1 MQVAQGFRL
10 LLGALAPYIALE
22 LSRAVGDKWWELAVV
37 DILYDDQKRDL
48 PYSGE
53 WAELVDSLD
62 IARCLLL
69 FDLHWQQ
76 VFRKRLSVDH
86 RTWAK
91 ELVGVRN
98 KLAHLGGEDFSD
110 DDTWRALDTMSRLCE
125 QIDPESAEEIRVLLR
140 TLRYGSAGGSSMV
153 IVSGIDANLNSIR
166 APGRDLLSIQ
176 LPGRVNRNNTLITT
190 PIQGLSSWRAVIE
203 PHPDVAQG
211 RYKNAEFAA
220 DLAQVAR
227 GEGAYEYRDP
237 VEFFARTYVTEGM
250 TGLLEQS
257 LRRICGKDGEPVIQL
272 KTAFGGGKTH
282 SMLALYHMMRGRV
295 SIDKIPNVKPVLQR
309 ADVTALPKANVAVLV
324 GTALD
329 PTKSKRPNNMPG
341 ITINTLWGEM
351 AAQLAE
357 SSGNPKIY
365 DYVKEADKKGVS
377 PGSEV
382 LKNLFDAAAPCLILM
397 DEVVAY
403 AKKIYGVNGLP
414 AGTFDN
420 FISFIQ
426 EVTEAARAS
435 KNSLVV
441 ASIPE
446 SEIEIGGEAGK
457 IALETIEHT
466 FGRMESIWKP
476 VAANEGFEVVRRR
489 LFLDCKNPDGRD
501 AVCAKFSQ
509 MYNENQSDFPLE
521 AREVEY
527 RDRMVSCYPIHP
539 EVFDRLYEDWATL
552 ERFQRTRG
560 VLRLMAAVIHELWMG
575 NDASL
580 MIMPGSIPLDVPN
593 VRDELTRHLSEG
605 WNALVDREVDGK
617 KSIPYQKDQSNPRYG
632 GKLAARRVART
643 VMLGS
648 APTSRDQ
655 NVRGIEAS
663 RIRLGVVQPGENI
676 ANFNDALSTLTS
688 VLAYLYTNPSGDR
701 FWYDT
706 RPTLRKTVEDRAT
719 QIAASDVEYEIET
732 RLRTLRKEQPFA
744 GLHICPSSSLDV
756 PDDQTARLVVLRP
769 TDEYKASNPRNIA
782 MTAVTDILNNRGNTP
797 RIYRNM
803 LAFIAPDQDLM
814 TSLKQAVRLYIA
826 WKSIK
831 DDSEDL
837 NLDAAQNRET
847 DNNLRRSNETLD
859 VRIKEA
865 YCWLLVPYI
874 DKAADM
880 KTIVWDTIRISGGN
894 DSIIYKAAKKMLQNE
909 QIITTWAPALL
920 LMELDNVLWKDSD
933 NISVKKLWEYLCTYC
948 YLPRLANDTV
958 LDKAIQTGLN
968 SDQYFAFASG
978 FDGTRYIDLKFNQYV
993 GIVERSGFLVKVSV
1007 AQKQLADDDAKRQ
1020 AEAAACA
1027 AAAGVSVPASTSG
1040 GESTMTYQPYTPG
1053 GTGTGY
1059 EVHEDPVPT
1068 QPAAP
1073 KNRRFFMS
1081 ADLDTTRINR
1091 DVQKYVEEIIQHL
1104 TSVSGAKVK
1113 VSLEVEAET
1122 DEGFSQQTVRTISE
1136 NCRTL
1141 RVRDSGFEE

>member
-1 MQVAQGFRL
+1 MENNHAQVSQGFRI
-10 LLGALAPYIALE
+10 LLGGFAPYIARE
-22 LSRAVGDKWWELAVV
+22 LGNEFGNDWWDKAVMDT
-37 DILYDDQKRDL
+37 LYDDQKRDL
-48 PYSGE
+48 PLSGD
-53 WAELVDSLD
+53 WAKLVDSLD

-69 FDLHWQQ
+69 FDLHWQR
-76 VFRKRLSVDH
+76 VFRKKLSIDH

-125 QIDPESAEEIRVLLR
+125 QIDPDGAEEIRGLLR
-140 TLRYGSAGGSSMV
+140 TSRYGSADGSTAVTQSASAPAAAPKQKNV
-153 IVSGIDANLNSIR
+153 GILN
-166 APGRDLLSIQ
+166 A
-176 LPGRVNRNNTLITT
+176 T
-190 PIQGLSSWRAVIE
+190 PISGLPSWRDVIE

-250 TGLLEQS
+250 TGLLEQA
-257 LRRICGKDGEPVIQL
+257 LRRVCGKDGEPVIQL

-295 SIDKIPNVKPVLQR
+295 SLDKIPNVKPVLKR
-309 ADVTALPKANVAVLV
+309 AGVSALPKANVAVLV

-351 AAQLAE
+351 AAQLAD
-357 SSGNPKIY
+357 SAGNPKLY

-377 PGSEV
+377 PGSEA

-397 DEVVAY
+397 DELVAY
-403 AKKIYGVNGLP
+403 AKKIYGANGLP

-426 EVTEAARAS
+426 EMTEAARAS
-435 KNSLVV
+435 KNSIVV

-446 SEIEIGGEAGK
+446 SDIEIGGEAGK
-457 IALETIEHT
+457 VALETIEHT

-489 LFLDCKNPDGRD
+489 LFLDCKDPDGRD

-509 MYNENQSDFPLE
+509 MYSENTSDFPLE
-521 AREVEY
+521 SREVEY
-527 RDRMVSCYPIHP
+527 RERMISCYPIHP

-575 NDASL
+575 NDASF

-617 KSIPYQKDQSNPRYG
+617 NSIPYQKDQSNQRYG
-632 GKLAARRVART
+632 RKLASRRVART

-663 RIRLGVVQPGENI
+663 RIRLGVIQPGENI
-676 ANFNDALSTLTS
+676 ADFNDALNTLTS
-688 VLAYLYTNPSGDR
+688 ALAYLYTNPSGDR

-719 QIAASDVEYEIET
+719 QVSSSDVEYEIET
-732 RLRTLRKEQPFA
+732 RLRGLRKEQPFA
-744 GLHICPSSSLDV
+744 GIHICPASSLDV
-756 PDDQTARLVVLRP
+756 PDEQTARLVILRP
-769 TDEYKASNPRNIA
+769 VDEYKASNQNNSA
-782 MTAVTDILNNRGNTP
+782 MTAVADILNNRGNTP

-803 LAFIAPDQDLM
+803 LAFIAPDQDM
-814 TSLKQAVRLYIA
+814 MSSLKQAVRLYIA

-831 DDSEDL
+831 EDSEDL

-847 DNNLRRSNETLD
+847 DNNLRRSNETVD
-859 VRIKEA
+859 ARVKEA

-874 DKAADM
+874 DKEEM

-894 DSIIYKAAKKMLQNE
+894 DGIITKAAKKMLQNE
-909 QIITTWAPALL
+909 AIITTWAPALL
-920 LMELDNVLWKDSD
+920 LMELDNVLWKDAD
-933 NISVKKLWEYLCTYC
+933 HIAIKKLWEYLCTYC
-948 YLPRLANDTV
+948 YLPRLSNETV
-958 LDKAIQTGLN
+958 LEDAIRTGLN
-968 SDQYFAFASG
+968 STEYFAFASA

-993 GIVERSGFLVKVSV
+993 GIIERSGYLVKVPV
-1007 AQKQLADDDAKRQ
+1007 AQKQLADEEAKRQ
-1020 AEAAACA
+1020 AEAAARA
-1027 AAAGVSVPASTSG
+1027 AQAGGSTTVPAGTG
-1040 GESTMTYQPYTPG
+1040 GEGGGYTYIPPENGG
-1053 GTGTGY
+1053 GTH
-1059 EVHEDPVPT
+1059 EVHEPPA
-1068 QPAAP
+1068 QPAQP

-1104 TSVSGAKVK
+1104 TSVDGATVK

-1122 DEGFSQQTVRTISE
+1122 DEGFTQQTVRTISE

-1141 RVRDSGFEE
+1141 RVRSSGFEE

>member
-1 MQVAQGFRL
+1 MANNHAQVSQGFRI
-10 LLGALAPYIALE
+10 LLGALAPYIARE
-22 LSRAVGDKWWELAVV
+22 LGNEFGNNWWTDGVM
-37 DILYDDQKRDL
+37 DILYEDQKRDL
-48 PYSGE
+48 PYAGD
-53 WAELVDSLD
+53 WAKLVDSLD

-69 FDLHWQQ
+69 FDLHWQR
-76 VFRKRLSVDH
+76 VFRKKLSIDH

-98 KLAHLGGEDFSD
+98 RLAHLGGEDFTG
-110 DDTWRALDTMSRLCE
+110 DDTWRALDTMSRLCD
-125 QIDPESAEEIRVLLR
+125 QIDPDSAEEIRGLLR
-140 TLRYGSAGGSSMV
+140 VSRYGSADGSTAV
-153 IVSGIDANLNSIR
+153 TETLTAPAAPKQKNVGILDIAPISG
-166 APGRDLLSIQ
+166 
-176 LPGRVNRNNTLITT
+176 LP
-190 PIQGLSSWRAVIE
+190 SWRDVIE

-257 LRRICGKDGEPVIQL
+257 LRRIYGKDGEPVIQL

-295 SIDKIPNVKPVLQR
+295 SIEKIPNVKPVLQR
-309 ADVTALPKANVAVLV
+309 AGVSALPKANVAVLV

-357 SSGNPKIY
+357 SAGNPKLY

-377 PGSEV
+377 PGSEA
-382 LKNLFDAAAPCLILM
+382 LKNLFDAAAPCLVLM
-397 DEVVAY
+397 DELVAY
-403 AKKIYGVNGLP
+403 AKKLYGASGLP

-446 SEIEIGGEAGK
+446 SDIEIGGEAGK

-489 LFLDCKNPDGRD
+489 LFLDCKNPGGRD

-509 MYNENQSDFPLE
+509 MYNENPSDFPRE

-527 RDRMVSCYPIHP
+527 RHRMVSCYPIHP

-593 VRDELTRHLSEG
+593 VRDELTRHLPEG

-617 KSIPYQKDQSNPRYG
+617 NSIPYQKDQSNPRYG

-648 APTSRDQ
+648 APTVRSQ
-655 NVRGIEAS
+655 SVRGIEAS

-676 ANFNDALSTLTS
+676 ANFNDALNTLTS
-688 VLAYLYTNPSGDR
+688 SLAYLYTNPSNDR

-719 QIAASDVEYEIET
+719 QVLASDVEYEIET
-732 RLRTLRKEQPFA
+732 RLRSLRKEQPFA
-744 GLHICPSSSLDV
+744 GIHICPSSSLDV
-756 PDDQTARLVVLRP
+756 PDEQTARLVVLRP
-769 TDEYKASNPRNIA
+769 VDEYKASNPDNSA
-782 MTAVTDILNNRGNTP
+782 MTAVADILNNRGNTP

-814 TSLKQAVRLYIA
+814 ASLKQAVRLFLA
-826 WKSIK
+826 WKSVK

-847 DNNLRRSNETLD
+847 NNNLQRSNETVD
-859 VRIKEA
+859 ARVKEA

-874 DKAADM
+874 DKNADM

-894 DSIIYKAAKKMLQNE
+894 DGIIAKVARKLLQNE
-909 QIITTWAPALL
+909 QIITKWAPALL
-920 LMELDNVLWKDSD
+920 KMELDNVLWRDSD
-933 NISVKKLWEYLCTYC
+933 NISIKKLWEYLCTYC
-948 YLPRLANDTV
+948 YLPRLASENV
-958 LDKAIQTGLN
+958 LEEAIRTGLN
-968 SDQYFAFASG
+968 STEYFAYASG
-978 FDGTRYIDLKFNQYV
+978 FDGNRYIDLKFNQYV
-993 GIVERSGFLVKVSV
+993 GIVERSGYLVKVSV
-1007 AQKQLADDDAKRQ
+1007 AQKQLAEEEAKRQ
-1020 AEAAACA
+1020 AEAAARA
-1027 AAAGVSVPASTSG
+1027 ASSGATTPASVSGG
-1040 GESTMTYQPYTPG
+1040 GESTATIYPQG
-1053 GTGTGY
+1053 GTATPPY
-1059 EVHEDPVPT
+1059 EAHDDPA
-1068 QPAAP
+1068 PAAP

-1104 TSVSGAKVK
+1104 TSADGAKVK

-1122 DEGFSQQTVRTISE
+1122 VDGFTQQTVRTISE

-1141 RVRDSGFEE
+1141 RVRSSGFEE

>member
-1 MQVAQGFRL
+1 MGNNHIQVTHGFRI
-10 LLGALAPYIALE
+10 LLGAFSPYIARE
-22 LSRAVGDKWWELAVV
+22 LGNEFGQDWWEEAV
-37 DILYDDQKRDL
+37 INKLYDDQKHDL
-48 PYSGE
+48 TLSGD
-53 WAELVDSLD
+53 WGNLVDSLD
-62 IARCLLL
+62 IQRSLLL
-69 FDLHWQQ
+69 FDLHWNN
-76 VFRKRLSVDH
+76 VFRKKLSIDH

-110 DDTWRALDTMSRLCE
+110 DDTWRALDTMSRLVE
-125 QIDPESAEEIRVLLR
+125 QIDSESAEEIRVLLR
-140 TLRYGSAGGSSMV
+140 SFRYGSADGSTTMTKSSV
-153 IVSGIDANLNSIR
+153 TSAVNTKPKNVGILNI
-166 APGRDLLSIQ
+166 
-176 LPGRVNRNNTLITT
+176 T
-190 PIQGLSSWRAVIE
+190 PINGLPCWRDVIE

-250 TGLLEQS
+250 TGLLVQS
-257 LRRICGKDGEPVIQL
+257 LRRVCGKDGEPVIQL

-295 SIDKIPNVKPVLQR
+295 SIDKIPNMKPVLQR
-309 ADVTALPKANVAVLV
+309 ADVSALPKANVAVLV

-329 PTKSKRPNNMPG
+329 PTRTKRPNNMPG

-357 SSGNPKIY
+357 SVGNLGLY
-365 DYVKEADKKGVS
+365 DYVKESDKKGVS
-377 PGSEV
+377 PGSEA

-397 DEVVAY
+397 DELVAY
-403 AKKIYGVNGLP
+403 AKKIYGANGLP

-446 SEIEIGGEAGK
+446 SVIEIGGDAGK

-489 LFLDCKNPDGRD
+489 LFLDCKNPNGRD
-501 AVCAKFSQ
+501 EVCAKFSQ
-509 MYNENQSDFPLE
+509 MYNENQSDFPME
-521 AREVEY
+521 TREVEY
-527 RDRMVSCYPIHP
+527 RNRMVSCYPIHP
-539 EVFDRLYEDWATL
+539 EIFDRLYEDWATL

-580 MIMPGSIPLDVPN
+580 MIMPGSVPLDVPN

-605 WNALVDREVDGK
+605 WNALVDHEVDGRN
-617 KSIPYQKDQSNPRYG
+617 SVPYQKDQSNPRYG

-648 APTSRDQ
+648 APTVRDQ

-676 ANFNDALSTLTS
+676 ANFNDALNTLTS
-688 VLAYLYTNPSGDR
+688 SLAYLYTNPSGDR

-719 QIAASDVEYEIET
+719 QVSTSDVEYEIET
-732 RLRTLRKEQPFA
+732 RLRGLRKEQPFA
-744 GLHICPSSSLDV
+744 GIHVCPASSLDV
-756 PDDQTARLVVLRP
+756 PDEQSARIVILCP
-769 TDEYKASNPRNIA
+769 TDEYKASNSKNNA
-782 MTAVTDILNNRGNTP
+782 MTAVTDILNSRGNTP

-803 LAFIAPDQDLM
+803 LAFIAPDQDLLL
-814 TSLKQAVRLYIA
+814 SLKQAVRLYIA

-847 DNNLRRSNETLD
+847 DNNLRRSNETVD
-859 VRIKEA
+859 ARIKEA

-874 DKAADM
+874 DKNADM

-894 DSIIYKAAKKMLQNE
+894 ESIIAKAAKKMLQNE
-909 QIITTWAPALL
+909 AIITQWAPALL
-920 LMELDNVLWKDSD
+920 RMELDNVLWRDSD
-933 NISVKKLWEYLCTYC
+933 NITVKKLWEYLCTYC
-948 YLPRLANDTV
+948 YLPRLASEGV
-958 LDKAIQTGLN
+958 LEEAIRTGLN
-968 SDQYFAFASG
+968 SMEYFAFASG

-993 GIVERSGFLVKVSV
+993 GIVERSGYLVKVGV
-1007 AQKQLADDDAKRQ
+1007 AQKQLSEETAKRQ
-1020 AEAAACA
+1020 TETAQ
-1027 AAAGVSVPASTSG
+1027 AGSSATVPTRLGCEGGSSTY
-1040 GESTMTYQPYTPG
+1040 TYQQPENG
-1053 GTGTGY
+1053 GSGVPT
-1059 EVHEDPVPT
+1059 VHEP
-1068 QPAAP
+1068 PAHVAP
-1073 KNRRFFMS
+1073 KNTHFYMS
-1081 ADLDTTRINR
+1081 AQLDTTRIGR
-1091 DVQKYVEEIIQHL
+1091 DVQKYVEEIISHL
-1104 TSVSGAKVK
+1104 TSVDGCQVEI
-1113 VSLEVEAET
+1113 SLELNAKSP
-1122 DEGFSQQTVRTISE
+1122 EGLSQQVVRTVSE

-1141 RVRDSGFEE
+1141 KVKDFGFDE